1 LEHFVLISI
10 KVKKSYDSIKQ
21 KRAVQILTCKDL
33 LDKYINV
40 INKVIKDLELEY
52 NLDYMLENFK
62 SIILVVETKRTR
74 IAAVQQ
80 IDEKKTKRIY
90 IKVISNKL
98 EADEKIELAQKSQI
112 FITLYRSIKNLKE
125 LEQAEQDLKNINGQL
140 LYSGKSYYKELGTT
154 LK

>member
-1 LEHFVLISI
+1 M
-10 KVKKSYDSIKQ
+10 
-21 KRAVQILTCKDL
+21 QILTCKDL

-62 SIILVVETKRTR
+62 SIILVVETTRTR

-98 EADEKIELAQKSQI
+98 EADEKIELAQKSQL

-154 LK
+154 LN